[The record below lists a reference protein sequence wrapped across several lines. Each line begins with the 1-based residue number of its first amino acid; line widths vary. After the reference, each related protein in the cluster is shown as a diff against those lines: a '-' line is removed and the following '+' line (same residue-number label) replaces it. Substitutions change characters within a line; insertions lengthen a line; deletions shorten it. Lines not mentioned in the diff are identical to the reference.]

1 MADAGTAL
9 ARPSLYMRYTL
20 IEPSATIEAASAAMR
35 DRAADALLVM
45 EADTDEPR
53 AAAVIF
59 ASDIVTRVV
68 ALGLDPRVLTVSDL
82 AAVIVTVC
90 E

>member
-1 MADAGTAL
+1 
-9 ARPSLYMRYTL
+9 MRYTL
-20 IEPSATIEAASAAMR
+20 IESSATIQAASAAMR
-35 DRAADALLVM
+35 DRDADALLVL
-45 EADTDEPR
+45 EADGAEPR
-53 AAAVIF
+53 AMAVIF

-82 AAVIVTVC
+82 AAVIDAVS

>member
-1 MADAGTAL
+1 
-9 ARPSLYMRYTL
+9 MRYTL
-20 IEPSATIEAASAAMR
+20 IESSATIQAASAAMR
-35 DRAADALLVM
+35 DRDADALLVL
-45 EADTDEPR
+45 EADGGSEPR
-53 AAAVIF
+53 AMAVIF

-82 AAVIVTVC
+82 AAVIDAVS